1 VATLHRR
8 GRLTPRLLLAVAGFA
23 VAAVPVTLLAYA
35 ATHGWG
41 PLHEVDAG
49 AASSTHDWVARR
61 PGMVSFLDAV
71 AVVMHPWVLRAVLAV
86 VVCVLLV
93 RRQRRLA
100 LWAAVT
106 TVVAGLLGDGLKT
119 VVARARPVLPDPVST
134 APGFSF
140 PSGHAL
146 NSFVVLAILLLLVL
160 PLVPRRWRWVPW
172 AVAVGGTLL
181 VGFDRVALGVH
192 YVSDVVGGWLL
203 GAGLLAVTVAAFESW
218 RASGG
223 RRKPHVLAEGVDPAA
238 SQAAVRTGT
247 PPR

>member
-1 VATLHRR
+1 
-8 GRLTPRLLLAVAGFA
+8 
-23 VAAVPVTLLAYA
+23 
-35 ATHGWG
+35 
-41 PLHEVDAG
+41 
-49 AASSTHDWVARR
+49 
-61 PGMVSFLDAV
+61 M
-71 AVVMHPWVLRAVLAV
+71 AV
-86 VVCVLLV
+86 VVIVLLV

-106 TVVAGLLGDGLKT
+106 TIVAGLLGDGLKT
-119 VVARARPVLPDPVST
+119 VVARARPVLPEPVAH

-146 NSFVVLAILLLLVL
+146 NSFVFFGILLLLVL
-160 PLVPRRWRWVPW
+160 PLLPRAWRWVAW

-203 GAGLLAVTVAAFESW
+203 GAGLLAMSVAAFESW
-218 RASGG
+218 RRSGG
-223 RRKPHVLAEGVDPAA
+223 RGKPSVLEEGVDPAG
-238 SQAAVRTGT
+238 SRAAVRTGNP